1 MDNQGAE
8 TTLTKII
15 RDLDTILPRNASKSE
30 ININTGGIAVWV
42 ALAMFAFMAGLN
54 WSLNGRL
61 ASQDI
66 RAAEQDR
73 KIDRMQEHLS
83 AIYMMAPHLK
93 PEVKK

>member
-30 ININTGGIAVWV
+30 ININTGGVAMWV

-54 WSLNGRL
+54 WSLNAQL
-61 ASQDI
+61 TDQN
-66 RAAEQDR
+66 R

-83 AIYMMAPHLK
+83 AIYTMAPHLK

>member
-54 WSLNGRL
+54 WSLNAQL
-61 ASQDI
+61 TDQN
-66 RAAEQDR
+66 R

>member
-30 ININTGGIAVWV
+30 ININTGGVAMWV

-54 WSLNGRL
+54 WSLNAQL
-61 ASQDI
+61 TDQN
-66 RAAEQDR
+66 R

-83 AIYMMAPHLK
+83 AIYVLAPHLR
-93 PEVKK
+93 PEAPK

>member
-54 WSLNGRL
+54 WSLNAQL
-61 ASQDI
+61 TDQN
-66 RAAEQDR
+66 R

-83 AIYMMAPHLK
+83 AIYVLAPHLR
-93 PEVKK
+93 PEAPK

>member
-30 ININTGGIAVWV
+30 ININAGGIAVWI

-54 WSLNGRL
+54 WSLNAQL
-61 ASQDI
+61 TDQN
-66 RAAEQDR
+66 R

-83 AIYMMAPHLK
+83 AIYVLAPHLR
-93 PEVKK
+93 PEAPK

>member
-1 MDNQGAE
+1 MDTKESE
-8 TTLTKII
+8 TTLFKVM
-15 RDLDTILPRNASKSE
+15 RDLDAILPRNASKSE
-30 ININTGGIAVWV
+30 ININTGGVAMWV

-54 WSLNGRL
+54 WSLNAQL
-61 ASQDI
+61 TDQN
-66 RAAEQDR
+66 R

>member
-30 ININTGGIAVWV
+30 ININAGGIAVWI

-54 WSLNGRL
+54 WSLNAQL
-61 ASQDI
+61 MDQN
-66 RAAEQDR
+66 R

-83 AIYMMAPHLK
+83 AIYMMAPHLN

>member
-1 MDNQGAE
+1 VDNQGAE

-30 ININTGGIAVWV
+30 ININAGGIAVWI

-54 WSLNGRL
+54 WSLNAQL
-61 ASQDI
+61 MDQN
-66 RAAEQDR
+66 R

-83 AIYMMAPHLK
+83 AIYMMAPHLN